1 MPSRWGCRWN
11 KKAPQTRGFLI
22 PENHQWSHCVP
33 VGFSSPVILPNSFLE
48 RTNAFIM
55 AQGDICSFVHGF
67 VHVERSSEYLAIPRD
82 HYIQIGPSLLIFLS
96 IQNLS
101 LGQLTSKWMS
111 AGR

>member
-1 MPSRWGCRWN
+1 MLSLW
-11 KKAPQTRGFLI
+11 GFLI

-33 VGFSSPVILPNSFLE
+33 VGFSSPVILPNSCLE